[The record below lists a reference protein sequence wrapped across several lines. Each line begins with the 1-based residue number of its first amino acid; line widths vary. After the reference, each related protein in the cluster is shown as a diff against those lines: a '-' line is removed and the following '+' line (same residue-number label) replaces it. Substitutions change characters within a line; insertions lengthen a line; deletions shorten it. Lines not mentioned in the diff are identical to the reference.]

1 MTSYQ
6 LNSNCKEFQMIEF
19 DNGYYQGEMQN
30 MKREGFGVFYWDSG
44 QIYLGKW
51 SKDFMEDEGV
61 VYFSEGGCAYGNFR
75 RNKLNGYACVLDP
88 FENMIVGQFS
98 KGILDNGVWYEKLT
112 NKWFRYDTQN
122 SEPNKNYELT
132 TKSQIPQ
139 VVTLKEVIKR
149 IFHGCQGRSC
159 IRYIEYPDT
168 TFYLGVAGESGKQ
181 PSGLGVLHDY
191 DNKVLQVGHHKGKK
205 LNGVGR
211 QYLGFMI
218 NDGIFEKQE
227 FKYGTQY
234 FIRDK
239 KFFYGF
245 FNGNQIKKIIK
256 SGIGYP
262 GYLLA
267 YYKHPSK
274 YANAKIDKE
283 QEQEVMHNYQSQY
296 VHNSNIVGYSEIY
309 KCSPKKKN
317 LLMFVENK
325 FCEDFISPHTS
336 IYQEVLEAAQYQ
348 RAQKQNSSLS
358 PMQRKK
364 LQLYEDDESNF
375 QSKQFSS
382 KISPSSSQSSYIPS
396 NLRINNLKNKQTP
409 KSKDFFNT
417 STDKKKNKQVDIQQ
431 NEFQST
437 QKKIKNS
444 SQNSQM
450 KESNMSNQ
458 DNQHHIFIQDSIQL
472 DYVNTQPQEQ
482 QFNRQMEK
490 QSMDNSNSNQNLAKI
505 SLLKNERLQ
514 QKLLKGSN
522 EFNNINVQCQNPFD
536 NQQIEQNIDQSFSQN
551 SGNQSNQNEII
562 SSSQNKQENKI
573 YSLYSSTN
581 QSSNLAD
588 NQNMQ
593 FFQPTVSISDELL
606 IKQQILQQEREKKSF
621 QSSQFQLDEQNDC
634 IDGETNLNEENMQMQ
649 IQQMLQ
655 TFNAKN
661 QTGKQF
667 SVDSNRL
674 HFSHENRLPLDGK
687 IKESFQIQ
695 NNNSHAQQ
703 NQFKEYSLG
712 SQQMNE
718 MLGSQYQ
725 NSLHES
731 KNINVDNELFLCNN
745 QQNNQQLLEQIKQFA
760 FPNAQ
765 QQYEEQFYDEIPN
778 TLAPDN
784 KVETSSRRNSS
795 EINLDESDNTNDK
808 RKHETPRFDL
818 KQANKRLLNELDS
831 TYQNAAKEVSSLF
844 KDIKNQI
851 NNQDEILSEQCNQE
865 SNKNLTLNQD
875 IQKKLQNQL
884 NLKQQNHLDIRN
896 SFQENSVFESVQNG
910 ILNYPNQIEIQES
923 QLVDTFQ
930 NCQGQQINDIKQ
942 MQNQNS
948 SQDNSSYLANILRKQ
963 QIDYKI
969 NQPSFQLNEESPE
982 NIQEDLIEQIK
993 RMRKNTN
1000 ESRDNQNINQKNV
1013 QTEQQSVQQQK
1024 VQTNGGNSLS
1034 DYLVQNNQ
1042 NFLEESLGKN
1052 SFDGRNRLE
1061 SIQLPVTPPN
1071 LSYNYQDKRTENQ
1084 LNMDKIKNQ
1093 NNKEEAT
1100 KLEYNKNED
1109 SIRFS
1114 ETQNQQ
1120 IIQKLTNLNQVKRRK
1135 DTSDSFE
1142 CNINQ
1147 SQNDFNFNDSQAQFQ
1162 VQSVKNEE
1170 NYKSLMQIIP
1180 ENKETESTKNSD
1192 IQQQNLKDK
1201 ILDQTRYK
1209 SVSVVSYDH
1218 FSKNNNKINLHLPN
1232 QNAFFDVQN
1241 NDLLKQNEDLNC
1253 TIEDEDEEK
1262 KVKFHFINQSPSRP
1276 FLTQTSAYKKRR
1288 RIFENPLNSSFSTVS
1303 PSMSKHTYS
1312 PNQNQ
1317 SMNLNVF
1324 IPSNN
1329 EQRISEFNFKK
1340 VAQSQIQNKL
1350 EYSANELRD
1359 IKQFNLEKNRLDTNS
1374 SFDKL
1379 NISENHLIFT
1389 NPQINQIQEYSTQ
1402 NTNNHFNSNTTHL
1415 RNKSNCSS
1423 HQFMSNQY
1431 NNTNPHLIN
1440 QNQSQQK
1447 LRNIPHHN
1455 QNHHQR
1461 IHSQQDFK
1469 SYYNSNQTLQDF
1481 NNLSTGNNNF
1491 ESLNNIQ
1498 NPHQFNSCNPQS
1510 SAFNKQQISSFV
1522 KPEKQ
1527 NLEMKQPSQ
1536 SLIKTPKDQQE
1547 FLKYNLNQLG
1557 NQVPIRQE
1565 SKTLRQ
1571 IIDTSIDKS
1580 QSPKYQGFFSQNG
1593 LQQKKASFFTN
1604 SGCEPIMSFKV
1615 QQKEFKD
1622 QYNSS
1627 KIELS
1632 RHLQQSL
1639 NELSEQNLSFT
1650 YASHQ
1655 INNQNNSQ
1663 NDLVF
1668 YDEENNKINIK
1679 KYGQKESTQFQHV
1692 QANSSIQSKENNS
1705 FHSAFT
1711 HKQRQNKFNLNLN
1724 LSSINDESNL
1734 QKQSKIQSL
1743 SQTSKNTISLS
1754 EILKQ
1759 NQKQNSNTF
1768 EQFKSL
1774 TPSNVQN
1781 KQPQIQFKAQN
1792 HIKSQNNFKKI

>member
-6 LNSNCKEFQMIEF
+6 QNNNCKEFQMIEF
-19 DNGYYQGEMQN
+19 DNGYYQGEMLN

-51 SKDFMEDEGV
+51 SKDYMEDEGV

-75 RNKLNGYACVLDP
+75 RNKLNGYACILDP

-98 KGILDNGVWYEKLT
+98 KGILENGVWFEKST
-112 NKWFRYDTQN
+112 NKWFRYDAQN
-122 SEPNKNYELT
+122 SEPNRNYELT

-149 IFHGCQGRSC
+149 IFHGCQGRNC
-159 IRYIEYPDT
+159 IKYIEYPDT
-168 TFYLGVAGESGKQ
+168 TFYLGVASESGKQ

-283 QEQEVMHNYQSQY
+283 QEQEVIHNYQSQY
-296 VHNSNIVGYSEIY
+296 IHNSNIVGYSEIY
-309 KCSPKKKN
+309 KCLPKKKN
-317 LLMFVENK
+317 LLLFVENK

-358 PMQRKK
+358 PIQKNK
-364 LQLYEDDESNF
+364 LRLYDDDESNF

-382 KISPSSSQSSYIPS
+382 KISPSSSQSFYIPS
-396 NLRINNLKNKQTP
+396 NVRINNLKNKQTS

-417 STDKKKNKQVDIQQ
+417 STDKKKNKPIDNQQ
-431 NEFQST
+431 SEFQST
-437 QKKIKNS
+437 QKKLKNS

-450 KESNMSNQ
+450 KDSSLSNQ
-458 DNQHHIFIQDSIQL
+458 NNQHHIYIQDGTQL
-472 DYVNTQPQEQ
+472 SSVDTQTQEQ
-482 QFNRQMEK
+482 QFNK
-490 QSMDNSNSNQNLAKI
+490 QIANQSIDNFNSSSQNSIQI
-505 SLLKNERLQ
+505 SQLKNERLQ

-522 EFNNINVQCQNPFD
+522 QLDNVNAKGQNPFD
-536 NQQIEQNIDQSFSQN
+536 TQQIEQNINQVFSQN
-551 SGNQSNQNEII
+551 SCNQFNQNGLA
-562 SSSQNKQENKI
+562 SSMQDKQDNKV
-573 YSLYSSTN
+573 YSLYSSMN

-588 NQNMQ
+588 NQNMT

-606 IKQQILQQEREKKSF
+606 IKEQILQQEKEKKSF
-621 QSSQFQLDEQNDC
+621 QSSQFQQNEQLNSIEGEAALD
-634 IDGETNLNEENMQMQ
+634 EENMQIQ

-661 QTGKQF
+661 QTGKKY
-667 SVDSNRL
+667 SVDSNHI
-674 HFSHENRLPLDGK
+674 HFSHENHLPLNAK
-687 IKESFQIQ
+687 IKESFQLQ
-695 NNNSHAQQ
+695 NSIAQQ
-703 NQFKEYSLG
+703 RDFNQYKEYSQG
-712 SQQMNE
+712 SQQINE

-725 NSLHES
+725 NLLHES
-731 KNINVDNELFLCNN
+731 RKINSEQELFQYNN
-745 QQNNQQLLEQIKQFA
+745 LENNKQNQFASQSAQQAYLEQFC
-760 FPNAQ
+760 
-765 QQYEEQFYDEIPN
+765 DEIPN

-784 KVETSSRRNSS
+784 KIETSSRRNSS
-795 EINLDESDNTNDK
+795 EIQLEESCNTIDK

-831 TYQNAAKEVSSLF
+831 TYQNAAKEVNSLF
-844 KDIKNQI
+844 KDVKKNKI
-851 NNQDEILSEQCNQE
+851 DDQDQLQNEQYNQE
-865 SNKNLTLNQD
+865 IKGQMQQHYGIQNKYE
-875 IQKKLQNQL
+875 NQL
-884 NLKQQNHLDIRN
+884 NLKQQTNFGTRN
-896 SFQENSVFESVQNG
+896 SFQENNVFESTQNG
-910 ILNYPNQIEIQES
+910 IPYQIEIQTS

-930 NCQGQQINDIKQ
+930 NYQGQQINERQQIQD
-942 MQNQNS
+942 QNIS
-948 SQDNSSYLANILRKQ
+948 SDNAVYLAKLLNQQ

-969 NQPSFQLNEESPE
+969 NQPSFQQNEETPE

-1000 ESRDNQNINQKNV
+1000 ENRNKQNSYQINQKTL
-1013 QTEQQSVQQQK
+1013 QTEQSIEKQKKYVNGVNSV
-1024 VQTNGGNSLS
+1024 S
-1034 DYLVQNNQ
+1034 DCLVEDSQNL
-1042 NFLEESLGKN
+1042 LEESLGRN

-1061 SIQLPVTPPN
+1061 SIQLPITPPIM
-1071 LSYNYQDKRTENQ
+1071 SYNYQDKRSESQYIIDKAKTQYNREELIAQEEN
-1084 LNMDKIKNQ
+1084 K
-1093 NNKEEAT
+1093 
-1100 KLEYNKNED
+1100 YED

-1120 IIQKLTNLNQVKRRK
+1120 IIQKLSSLNTVKTRKNTN
-1135 DTSDSFE
+1135 DSFE

-1147 SQNDFNFNDSQAQFQ
+1147 SQNDFNDSQAQFQ
-1162 VQSVKNEE
+1162 VQSVKNEDY
-1170 NYKSLMQIIP
+1170 YKSLMQIIP
-1180 ENKETESTKNSD
+1180 ENKEAESAKNSA
-1192 IQQQNLKDK
+1192 IQQQNFKDK
-1201 ILDQTRYK
+1201 NLEQTRQK

-1218 FSKNNNKINLHLPN
+1218 LSKNNNQINLELPN
-1232 QNAFFDVQN
+1232 QNFYFEKQSQN
-1241 NDLLKQNEDLNC
+1241 NDNKYQNDDLNC
-1253 TIEDEDEEK
+1253 TIEDDNEEK

-1276 FLTQTSAYKKRR
+1276 FLAQTSACKKRR
-1288 RIFENPLNSSFSTVS
+1288 KIFENPLNSSFSSVS
-1303 PSMSKHTYS
+1303 PSISKHTYS
-1312 PNQNQ
+1312 PIQNQ

-1340 VAQSQIQNKL
+1340 VIQSQNKL
-1350 EYSANELRD
+1350 EYSANELKD
-1359 IKQFNLEKNRLDTNS
+1359 IKQFNLEKNRLDSNS

-1379 NISENHLIFT
+1379 NISENPLIFA
-1389 NPQINQIQEYSTQ
+1389 NPKIINQTQEYSTQ
-1402 NTNNHFNSNTTHL
+1402 NTQNHFNSNTIHL
-1415 RNKSNCSS
+1415 RNKSQCGLN
-1423 HQFMSNQY
+1423 QFMSNQY
-1431 NNTNPHLIN
+1431 NNTNPQLIN

-1447 LRNIPHHN
+1447 LGNIVHHN
-1455 QNHHQR
+1455 QNKHHHR
-1461 IHSQQDFK
+1461 IHSQQQDFK
-1469 SYYNSNQTLQDF
+1469 SYNSIQTLQDF
-1481 NNLSTGNNNF
+1481 NNTSAANNNNF
-1491 ESLNNIQ
+1491 ESFNHIQ
-1498 NPHQFNSCNPQS
+1498 YNQQYNSCHPQQNN
-1510 SAFNKQQISSFV
+1510 FNKQLISSFV

-1527 NLEMKQPSQ
+1527 NQEAEQLSQ
-1536 SLIKTPKDQQE
+1536 SLIKTPKNQLDLSKQ
-1547 FLKYNLNQLG
+1547 NLNQQG
-1557 NQVPIRQE
+1557 NLVPNRQE
-1565 SKTLRQ
+1565 AKTLRQ
-1571 IIDTSIDKS
+1571 IMDTSIDKS
-1580 QSPKYQGFFSQNG
+1580 QSPKYQGFFYQNG
-1593 LQQKKASFFTN
+1593 LQQKNANFFTN
-1604 SGCEPIMSFKV
+1604 SGCEPIISFKV
-1615 QQKEFKD
+1615 QQTNIKD

-1632 RHLQQSL
+1632 KHLQQSL

-1650 YASHQ
+1650 SASHQ
-1655 INNQNNSQ
+1655 INNQFNSQ

-1679 KYGQKESTQFQHV
+1679 KQGQKESTQFQPV
-1692 QANSSIQSKENNS
+1692 QTNTPIQSKQNKS
-1705 FHSAFT
+1705 FHSTFT

-1724 LSSINDESNL
+1724 LSSINDESNM
-1734 QKQSKIQSL
+1734 QKQSKLQSL

-1759 NQKQNSNTF
+1759 NQQKNSNTF
-1768 EQFKSL
+1768 ESFKSL
-1774 TPSNVQN
+1774 TPSNIQN
-1781 KQPQIQFKAQN
+1781 KQSQIQFKTQN
-1792 HIKSQNNFKKI
+1792 HIKSQNNFKQI

>member
-1 MTSYQ
+1 MSSYQ
-6 LNSNCKEFQMIEF
+6 FNSNCKEFQMIEF
-19 DNGYYQGEMQN
+19 DNGYYQGEMLN
-30 MKREGFGVFYWDSG
+30 MKREGYGVFYWDSG

-51 SKDFMEDEGV
+51 SKDYMEDEGV
-61 VYFSEGGCAYGNFR
+61 VYFSEGGCAFGNFR

-88 FENMIVGQFS
+88 FENMIVGQFQ
-98 KGILDNGVWYEKLT
+98 KGVLENGVWFEKLT
-112 NKWFRYDTQN
+112 NKWFRYDAQS
-122 SEPNKNYELT
+122 SEPNRDYELT

-159 IRYIEYPDT
+159 IKYIEYPDT
-168 TFYLGVAGESGKQ
+168 TFYLGVASENGKQ

-245 FNGNQIKKIIK
+245 FNGNQIKKIVK

-283 QEQEVMHNYQSQY
+283 QEQEVMHNYKSQY
-296 VHNSNIVGYSEIY
+296 VHSSNIVGYSDIY
-309 KCSPKKKN
+309 KCSPKKRN
-317 LLMFVENK
+317 LLLFVENK

-358 PMQRKK
+358 PMHRKK
-364 LQLYEDDESNF
+364 LQLNDDDQNNF
-375 QSKQFSS
+375 QSNQFSS
-382 KISPSSSQSSYIPS
+382 KISPCSSQSSYIPS
-396 NLRINNLKNKQTP
+396 NLRINNMKNKQTS

-417 STDKKKNKQVDIQQ
+417 STDKKKNKPVDAQQ
-431 NEFQST
+431 SELQST
-437 QKKIKNS
+437 QKKLKNS
-444 SQNSQM
+444 SQSNQM
-450 KESNMSNQ
+450 KESNLSNQ
-458 DNQHHIFIQDSIQL
+458 DNQHHIFIQDGTQQSSV
-472 DYVNTQPQEQ
+472 DTQPQEQ
-482 QFNRQMEK
+482 QFNK
-490 QSMDNSNSNQNLAKI
+490 QIPNQSLQNSNFSQHSVQI
-505 SLLKNERLQ
+505 SQLKNQRLQ
-514 QKLLKGSN
+514 QKILRGSN
-522 EFNNINVQCQNPFD
+522 QFDNINPKCLNPHD
-536 NQQIEQNIDQSFSQN
+536 IQLIEQNINQAFSQN
-551 SGNQSNQNEII
+551 FGNQSNQNGLVN
-562 SSSQNKQENKI
+562 SNKQESKVF
-573 YSLYSSTN
+573 SLYSSMN
-581 QSSNLAD
+581 QSSKLAD
-588 NQNMQ
+588 NQDMP

-621 QSSQFQLDEQNDC
+621 QSSQFQLNEQLNDNIEEETAIDE
-634 IDGETNLNEENMQMQ
+634 EKMQMQ

-661 QTGKQF
+661 QTGKEF
-667 SVDSNRL
+667 SVDSNRIR
-674 HFSHENRLPLDGK
+674 FSNENRISGK
-687 IKESFQIQ
+687 INESFQIQ
-695 NNNSHAQQ
+695 NNNAAHDQQRQQ

-712 SQQMNE
+712 SQQINE

-731 KNINVDNELFLCNN
+731 KNINTEQEQFQYNGLSK
-745 QQNNQQLLEQIKQFA
+745 NQQLVGQFNQYSLPNIEQA
-760 FPNAQ
+760 
-765 QQYEEQFYDEIPN
+765 YLEQFYDDIPN

-795 EINLDESDNTNDK
+795 EINLEESSNTHDK

-818 KQANKRLLNELDS
+818 KQANKKLLNELDS
-831 TYQNAAKEVSSLF
+831 TYQNAAKEINSLF
-844 KDIKNQI
+844 KDIQNQ
-851 NNQDEILSEQCNQE
+851 NDNQDQLQCEQMNQE
-865 SNKNLTLNQD
+865 IQGMMQQNQD
-875 IQKKLQNQL
+875 VQNQYENQL
-884 NLKQQNHLDIRN
+884 NLKQQNSFDVKN
-896 SFQENSVFESVQNG
+896 SLKENNSQESIQN
-910 ILNYPNQIEIQES
+910 ISDQIEIQKS

-930 NCQGQQINDIKQ
+930 NYQMKDRKSMQQDYS
-942 MQNQNS
+942 NQN
-948 SQDNSSYLANILRKQ
+948 DNSAYLANLLKKQQ

-969 NQPSFQLNEESPE
+969 SQPSFQSNEESPE

-1000 ESRDNQNINQKNV
+1000 ESRSKQNSYQSIQKTLLTEQSIQNQNDNA
-1013 QTEQQSVQQQK
+1013 
-1024 VQTNGGNSLS
+1024 GGFNTVGG
-1034 DYLVQNNQ
+1034 YLVQDSQ
-1042 NFLEESLGKN
+1042 NALEESI
-1052 SFDGRNRLE
+1052 GRNRLE
-1061 SIQLPVTPPN
+1061 SIQLPITPPIM
-1071 LSYNYQDKRTENQ
+1071 SYNYQDKRIENQ
-1084 LNMDKIKNQ
+1084 QTNNDKTKKLYDREELIALNDD
-1093 NNKEEAT
+1093 
-1100 KLEYNKNED
+1100 KNED

-1120 IIQKLTNLNQVKRRK
+1120 IIQKLTNLNKVKIRK

-1147 SQNDFNFNDSQAQFQ
+1147 SQNDFNDSQAQFQ

-1180 ENKETESTKNSD
+1180 ENKEAESTKNSA

-1201 ILDQTRYK
+1201 NLEQSRFK

-1218 FSKNNNKINLHLPN
+1218 LLKNNNRINLNLPN
-1232 QNAFFDVQN
+1232 QNFHFEKQSQN
-1241 NDLLKQNEDLNC
+1241 NEFQNYNEDLNC
-1253 TIEDEDEEK
+1253 TIEDDDEEK
-1262 KVKFHFINQSPSRP
+1262 KVKFNFINQSPSRP

-1288 RIFENPLNSSFSTVS
+1288 RIFENPLNTSFSTVS

-1312 PNQNQ
+1312 PIQNQ

-1340 VAQSQIQNKL
+1340 IEQNQIQNKL
-1350 EYSANELRD
+1350 EYSANELRE

-1374 SFDKL
+1374 SYDKL
-1379 NISENHLIFT
+1379 NISENQLMFA
-1389 NPQINQIQEYSTQ
+1389 NPQMTHQNQEYSTQ
-1402 NTNNHFNSNTTHL
+1402 NTNNYFNSNTTHL
-1415 RNKSNCSS
+1415 RNKSQCSS
-1423 HQFMSNQY
+1423 NQFMSNQY
-1431 NNTNPHLIN
+1431 NNMNPHIIN
-1440 QNQSQQK
+1440 QNQG
-1447 LRNIPHHN
+1447 NTPHHHQN
-1455 QNHHQR
+1455 NHHR
-1461 IHSQQDFK
+1461 IYSQQDFK
-1469 SYYNSNQTLQDF
+1469 SYNSIQTLQDF
-1481 NNLSTGNNNF
+1481 NNNPVANNNL
-1491 ESLNNIQ
+1491 ESFNNIQ
-1498 NPHQFNSCNPQS
+1498 NNHQFNTCHPQS
-1510 SAFNKQQISSFV
+1510 NNFNKQLISSFV

-1527 NLEMKQPSQ
+1527 NLELKSLSQ
-1536 SLIKTPKDQQE
+1536 SLIKTPKNQHDLSKQSLYQQ
-1547 FLKYNLNQLG
+1547 G
-1557 NQVPIRQE
+1557 NETQKRQE
-1565 SKTLRQ
+1565 TKTLRQ
-1571 IIDTSIDKS
+1571 IIDTSIDRS
-1580 QSPKYQGFFSQNG
+1580 QSPKYQGFFNQNG
-1593 LQQKKASFFTN
+1593 IQQKKASFFTN
-1604 SGCEPIMSFKV
+1604 SGCEPIKSFKV
-1615 QQKEFKD
+1615 QQKDFKD

-1650 YASHQ
+1650 SASHQ
-1655 INNQNNSQ
+1655 INHQFNTQ

-1679 KYGQKESTQFQHV
+1679 KQVQKESTQFQPV
-1692 QANSSIQSKENNS
+1692 QTHSSMQSKENNS
-1705 FHSAFT
+1705 FHTTFT

-1724 LSSINDESNL
+1724 LSSINDESNM
-1734 QKQSKIQSL
+1734 QTQSKMQSL

-1759 NQKQNSNTF
+1759 NQQKNSNTF

-1774 TPSNVQN
+1774 ASSNTHKN
-1781 KQPQIQFKAQN
+1781 QPQIQFKAQN
-1792 HIKSQNNFKKI
+1792 NIKIQNNFKQI